1 MIRSLSQNQNAFLF
15 NASRAYHDVVY
26 LFKRIFVGT
35 KKMTLANN
43 SNNHFSSNFKLGIL
57 GGGQLGKML
66 LYETRKFDVHTKIL
80 EVSNEA
86 PCRIACD
93 EFVLGNLMDFD
104 AVYNFGKQV
113 DVLTIEIENVN
124 LDALEKLE
132 EEGVNVY
139 PQPKALRIIQNKA
152 TQKLFYT
159 DNNIPTAEFSRFAY
173 ASEIKDSIEN
183 GGLEFPFVWKAA
195 QFGYDGQGVKVVR
208 SMEDVNGL
216 PAGECIAEK
225 MIPFKNELAVIVVRN
240 PSGQVVTYPVVEMEF
255 HPEANQVEYV
265 ICPARIDSNVSK
277 KAQEIALKV
286 SEKIDHIGV
295 LAVEM
300 FQTQDDQI
308 LVNEVAPRPHNSGHY
323 SIEASYTNQFEQHIR
338 AILDLPLGRTDSKV
352 AGIMV
357 NLVGAEG
364 HTGDVVYKSMQE
376 IMAMD
381 GVTPHIYGKKQTRPF
396 RKMGHVTIVNEDIS
410 EARLIAQK
418 VKETIKVIS
427 K

>member
-1 MIRSLSQNQNAFLF
+1 MD
-15 NASRAYHDVVY
+15 Y
-26 LFKRIFVGT
+26 
-35 KKMTLANN
+35 
-43 SNNHFSSNFKLGIL
+43 FSSNFKLGIL
-57 GGGQLGKML
+57 GGGQLGKMM
-66 LYETRKFDVHTKIL
+66 LYETRKFDIHTKVL
-80 EVSNEA
+80 ETSNEA
-86 PCRIACD
+86 PCKIACD
-93 EFVLGNLMDFD
+93 EFILGSLMDFD
-104 AVYNFGKQV
+104 TVYNFGKQV
-113 DVLTIEIENVN
+113 DVLTIEIENIN
-124 LDALEKLE
+124 LDALERLE
-132 EEGVNVY
+132 DEGVKVY
-139 PQPKALRIIQNKA
+139 PQSKALRIIQNKA
-152 TQKLFYT
+152 RQKHFYT
-159 DNNIPTAEFSRFAY
+159 DNGIPTAEFSRFAY
-173 ASEIKDSIEN
+173 ASEIEDSIEN

-208 SMEDVNGL
+208 SLVDVRGL
-216 PAGECIAEK
+216 PPGECIAEK
-225 MIPFKNELAVIVVRN
+225 MISFKNELAVIVVRN

-265 ICPARIDSNVSK
+265 ICPARIDEAVAK
-277 KAQEIALKV
+277 KAQKIALQV
-286 SEKIDHIGV
+286 SEKIGHIGV

-300 FQTQDDQI
+300 FQTNDDQI

-338 AILDLPLGRTDSKV
+338 AILDLPLGNTANKV

-364 HTGDVVYKSMQE
+364 YTGKVVYENIEK

-396 RKMGHVTIVNEDIS
+396 RKMGHVTIVNADIDA
-410 EARLIAQK
+410 ARKIAQK